1 MNGVGYSPDARLMP
15 YLELAGFG
23 SAALTRTF
31 DLRYDLISALV
42 ERWRPETYTF
52 HLPCGE
58 CTVTLEDVAL
68 QFGLPIDGDA
78 VTGVSAIAEPA
89 ALCYSLLGTS
99 PGDAESTF
107 SELKFTWLKANFQ
120 HLSDNATEE
129 ELVCAAR
136 AYIMHII
143 GGVLMPNSNNNRVH
157 LQYLPLLADLRSVR
171 SYSWGSA
178 VLSMLYRELCRTTDP
193 DAVDIGGCLI
203 LLQSWALYRM
213 PFLASVTHQP
223 YVYPLVNRWSI
234 YPGIGRSYTVPIYR
248 LLIEQHA
255 EEGFIWTPY
264 RRPEIVAI
272 IPSSA
277 YVDSHLWCTNAPI
290 ICFNVV
296 EWYHGDR
303 VLRQF
308 GCRQYIPDLP
318 MQVEKKVHGKN
329 KRGRHGQH
337 WGVTHRRYI
346 AVWESR
352 MARRPQM
359 DMCSE
364 LRPSVQYMQ
373 WYYTMGKPYLL
384 GGQSTI
390 IPPHVQRSGV
400 YEPVVDIE
408 PDPQPD
414 AEHDPEPDAEHDP
427 EPEPEAQPEAESER
441 SHSQST
447 DTSYHP
453 DLAGSDY
460 ILGSTSHSHS
470 ANTSY
475 HPEFTGNN
483 YLPGLTSHSHS
494 ADTSYHPDL
503 AGNDYLPGSTSHSH
517 SADTSY
523 HPDLAGNDY
532 LPGSS
537 GGGYHYGFHLFGSYP
552 PQHNTSPGP
561 YPPHYSSTPG
571 PYPLQ
576 YSTPTPM
583 YRPQHGTPPG
593 SSSSVPFESHE
604 FFSMYQTPSPAAEED
619 VGRRNHPQRER
630 RPPQK
635 YTPRMTPS
643 NHQF

>member
-1 MNGVGYSPDARLMP
+1 MASLIDKKLPHICDTVNNTDSFRKLRGRVNGVGYSPDARLMP

-42 ERWRPETYTF
+42 ERWRPETHTF

-78 VTGVSAIAEPA
+78 VTGVSAIAESA

-120 HLSDNATEE
+120 HLSYNATEE

-157 LQYLPLLADLRSVR
+157 LQYLPLSADQRRVR

-234 YPGIGRSYTVPIYR
+234 YPGIGRSYTVPIYL

-255 EEGFIWTPY
+255 GEGFIWTPY

-308 GCRQYIPDLP
+308 GCSQYIPDLP
-318 MQVEKKVHGKN
+318 MQVEKKVHVHAMVLHHREAIFTWWAVDYN
-329 KRGRHGQH
+329 PPARPAI
-337 WGVTHRRYI
+337 WGIR
-346 AVWESR
+346 A
-352 MARRPQM
+352 
-359 DMCSE
+359 
-364 LRPSVQYMQ
+364 
-373 WYYTMGKPYLL
+373 
-384 GGQSTI
+384 
-390 IPPHVQRSGV
+390 SG
-400 YEPVVDIE
+400 DIE
-408 PDPQPD
+408 PDPQ
-414 AEHDPEPDAEHDP
+414 PDAEHDP

-460 ILGSTSHSHS
+460 FLGS
-470 ANTSY
+470 
-475 HPEFTGNN
+475 
-483 YLPGLTSHSHS
+483 TSHSHS
-494 ADTSYHPDL
+494 ADTSYHPDF

-523 HPDLAGNDY
+523 HPELASNDYLSGSTSHSHSADTSYHLELAGNDY

-537 GGGYHYGFHLFGSYP
+537 GGNTIMGFICLGRTHRSTTPLPAHIHRIIAVP
-552 PQHNTSPGP
+552 PTHI
-561 YPPHYSSTPG
+561 HCSTPLL
-571 PYPLQ
+571 P
-576 YSTPTPM
+576 
-583 YRPQHGTPPG
+583 RCID
-593 SSSSVPFESHE
+593 SSMALLPAQVHRCHSSRMI
-604 FFSMYQTPSPAAEED
+604 FFYVSDTLTCD
-619 VGRRNHPQRER
+619 
-630 RPPQK
+630 
-635 YTPRMTPS
+635 
-643 NHQF
+643 

>member
-1 MNGVGYSPDARLMP
+1 MP
-15 YLELAGFG
+15 YLELAGFE

-42 ERWRPETYTF
+42 ERWRPETHTF

-58 CTVTLEDVAL
+58 CTITLEDVAL
-68 QFGLPIDGDA
+68 QFGLPIDGNA
-78 VTGVSAIAEPA
+78 VTSVSTIAEPA
-89 ALCYSLLGTS
+89 ALCYSLLGAS

-129 ELVCAAR
+129 ELVCAAL

-143 GGVLMPNSNNNRVH
+143 GGVLMPNSNNNKVH

-178 VLSMLYRELCRTTDP
+178 ILCILYRELCRTTKP

-213 PFLASVTHQP
+213 PFLASMEF
-223 YVYPLVNRWSI
+223 

-248 LLIEQHA
+248 LMIEQHA
-255 EEGFIWTPY
+255 GEGFVWMPY
-264 RRPEIVAI
+264 RRPEIAAI

-290 ICFNVV
+290 ISFNVV
-296 EWYHGDR
+296 KWYHGDR

-308 GCRQYIPDLP
+308 SYRQYIPNLP
-318 MQVEKKVHGKN
+318 MQVEKKVHSKN

-346 AVWESR
+346 AAWKSR

-359 DMCSE
+359 DMSSD
-364 LRPSVQYMQ
+364 LRPSVEYIQRYFS
-373 WYYTMGKPYLL
+373 MGKPYLL

-390 IPPHVQRSGV
+390 VPPHVQRSGA
-400 YEPVVDIE
+400 YEPVANIE
-408 PDPQPD
+408 PDPQ
-414 AEHDPEPDAEHDP
+414 PDAEHDP

-441 SHSQST
+441 SHSHST

-453 DLAGSDY
+453 DLAG
-460 ILGSTSHSHS
+460 
-470 ANTSY
+470 
-475 HPEFTGNN
+475 NN
-483 YLPGLTSHSHS
+483 YFSGSSSHSHS

-503 AGNDYLPGSTSHSH
+503 AGNDYF
-517 SADTSY
+517 
-523 HPDLAGNDY
+523 PD
-532 LPGSS
+532 SS
-537 GGGYHYGFHLFGSYP
+537 RGGYHYEFDMFGSYP
-552 PQHNTSPGP
+552 LQYNISPGL
-561 YPPHYSSTPG
+561 YPPNYSTTPG

-576 YSTPTPM
+576 FHSYWVVSTATW
-583 YRPQHGTPPG
+583 H
-593 SSSSVPFESHE
+593 SSRFKFIGAIRV
-604 FFSMYQTPSPAAEED
+604 A
-619 VGRRNHPQRER
+619 
-630 RPPQK
+630 
-635 YTPRMTPS
+635 
-643 NHQF
+643 

>member
-1 MNGVGYSPDARLMP
+1 MASLIDKKLPHICDTVNNTDSFRKLRGRVNGVGYSPDARLMP

-23 SAALTRTF
+23 SATLTRTF

-42 ERWRPETYTF
+42 ERWRPETHTF

-99 PGDAESTF
+99 PGDADSTF

-157 LQYLPLLADLRSVR
+157 LQYLPLLADLRRVR

-255 EEGFIWTPY
+255 GEGSIWMPY

-277 YVDSHLWCTNAPI
+277 YVDSHLCRVVPRGSGTTTVWLPPVHPRSANAGG
-290 ICFNVV
+290 
-296 EWYHGDR
+296 EESS
-303 VLRQF
+303 RQEQERETWTAL
-308 GCRQYIPDLP
+308 GGYA
-318 MQVEKKVHGKN
+318 
-329 KRGRHGQH
+329 
-337 WGVTHRRYI
+337 RRYI

-364 LRPSVQYMQ
+364 FRPSVQYMQ
-373 WYYTMGKPYLL
+373 WYSTMGKPYLL

-400 YEPVVDIE
+400 YEPVADIE
-408 PDPQPD
+408 PDPSQMPSMT
-414 AEHDPEPDAEHDP
+414 
-427 EPEPEAQPEAESER
+427 Q
-441 SHSQST
+441 SQS
-447 DTSYHP
+447 P
-453 DLAGSDY
+453 R
-460 ILGSTSHSHS
+460 
-470 ANTSY
+470 
-475 HPEFTGNN
+475 
-483 YLPGLTSHSHS
+483 
-494 ADTSYHPDL
+494 
-503 AGNDYLPGSTSHSH
+503 
-517 SADTSY
+517 
-523 HPDLAGNDY
+523 
-532 LPGSS
+532 
-537 GGGYHYGFHLFGSYP
+537 
-552 PQHNTSPGP
+552 HN
-561 YPPHYSSTPG
+561 
-571 PYPLQ
+571 
-576 YSTPTPM
+576 
-583 YRPQHGTPPG
+583 
-593 SSSSVPFESHE
+593 
-604 FFSMYQTPSPAAEED
+604 
-619 VGRRNHPQRER
+619 R
-630 RPPQK
+630 RPSLSDRIHNRLILLIIRIWRAV
-635 YTPRMTPS
+635 TISWALHRIHIRLILLIIRILRAMTIFRARHRIHIRLILLIIRIWRAMTIS
-643 NHQF
+643 WLDIAFTFG

>member
-1 MNGVGYSPDARLMP
+1 MASLINKELSHICDTVNNTDSYRILRGRVNGVGYSPDARLMP

-42 ERWRPETYTF
+42 ERWRPETHTF

-89 ALCYSLLGTS
+89 ALCYSLLGAS

-143 GGVLMPNSNNNRVH
+143 GGVLMPNSNNNKVH
-157 LQYLPLLADLRSVR
+157 IQYLPLLTDLRSVR

-178 VLSMLYRELCRTTDP
+178 VLAMLYRELCRKTKP
-193 DAVDIGGCLI
+193 NAVDMGGCLI

-213 PFLASVTHQP
+213 PFLASVSHQP

-248 LLIEQHA
+248 LMIEQHA
-255 EEGFIWTPY
+255 GEGFIWMPY
-264 RRPEIVAI
+264 RRPEIAAI

-277 YVDSHLWCTNAPI
+277 YFDSQLWCTNAPI
-290 ICFNVV
+290 ISFNVV

-308 GCRQYIPDLP
+308 GCIQYIPDLP
-318 MQVEKKVHGKN
+318 MQVGEEVHGKN

-359 DMCSE
+359 DMSSD
-364 LRPSVQYMQ
+364 LRPS
-373 WYYTMGKPYLL
+373 
-384 GGQSTI
+384 
-390 IPPHVQRSGV
+390 PPARAVIWA
-400 YEPVVDIE
+400 YEPMADIE

-414 AEHDPEPDAEHDP
+414 AEHDPEPEL
-427 EPEPEAQPEAESER
+427 EVQPEAESER
-441 SHSQST
+441 SHSHST
-447 DTSYHP
+447 DTSYHL
-453 DLAGSDY
+453 DLAGNDY
-460 ILGSTSHSHS
+460 FPGSS
-470 ANTSY
+470 
-475 HPEFTGNN
+475 
-483 YLPGLTSHSHS
+483 SHSHS
-494 ADTSYHPDL
+494 ADTSYHPD
-503 AGNDYLPGSTSHSH
+503 YS
-517 SADTSY
+517 
-523 HPDLAGNDY
+523 
-532 LPGSS
+532 
-537 GGGYHYGFHLFGSYP
+537 
-552 PQHNTSPGP
+552 TSPGP
-561 YPPHYSSTPG
+561 YPPHYSTAPG

-576 YSTPTPM
+576 YSTPTGLYP
-583 YRPQHGTPPG
+583 PQHGTPPG
-593 SSSSVPFESHE
+593 SSSLMPFEPYD
-604 FFSMYQTPSPAAEED
+604 FASMYQTPSPATEED
-619 VGRRNHPQRER
+619 VGRRDHPQREH

-635 YTPRMTPS
+635 YTPRTTPS